1 MQNTIKIDGFQWS
14 AEDVRQ
20 HLNEVLSFLQIENE
34 PTSDGREYL
43 EDKTLNELAEHFTNM
58 VFFASRKVVA
68 RRRGDS
74 ICVGYYSNQA
84 PGFVAYFLTTSHEK
98 AVRAANK
105 LNADYNARLKAEA
118 ERGEIDKVIL

>member
-20 HLNEVLSFLQIENE
+20 HLNKTLIFLQIENE

-43 EDKTLNELAEHFTNM
+43 EDETLNELAEHFTNM

-68 RRRGDS
+68 RRRGDYFD
-74 ICVGYYSNQA
+74 VGYYSGEGHGFTTYFVTENHGTAIRAKNQ
-84 PGFVAYFLTTSHEK
+84 
-98 AVRAANK
+98 